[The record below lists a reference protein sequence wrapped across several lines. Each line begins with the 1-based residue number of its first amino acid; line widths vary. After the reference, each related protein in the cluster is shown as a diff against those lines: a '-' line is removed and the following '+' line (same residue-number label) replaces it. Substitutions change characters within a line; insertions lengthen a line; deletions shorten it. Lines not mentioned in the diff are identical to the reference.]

1 MSRQTPPEREKVC
14 MTPPCMC
21 DSFSRLAPWM
31 TFTLQESVSFL
42 GFPLQCA
49 TQPSG
54 DIFPLPTDVKV
65 LHGLW
70 DDKLE
75 IDDLVRGLCVGLNPL
90 YGVELENP
98 FPPTVHQRRVLE
110 FLRSQSQVVSS
121 WEDRLEETNWHD
133 FFRLKTVDYTGEEV
147 LCAQYTTWDNLAPAM
162 PKEITSVPLAE
173 VCELGCRHH
182 VENFLR
188 SYVLPEELQQQ
199 MKPPR
204 VLVALEAWAEVC
216 RGLLGNGVC
225 IPMLEQDLFHVD
237 GQPLL
242 GVPKG
247 EEEQG
252 IPIHRL
258 IMDLRPCNKVVR
270 YRRRRC
276 HATQLG
282 NDDGTTAVDAQ

>member
-1 MSRQTPPEREKVC
+1 MNSGYEKADSLVSLRSQFSHLSGSEHPSGDDALDTAAEGRPSSPDVPADPTANLAFDHRFEREKVC
-14 MTPPCMC
+14 MTPPCMG

-42 GFPLQCA
+42 GLPLQCT
-49 TQPSG
+49 TQPSC

-75 IDDLVRGLCVGLNPL
+75 IDDLVRGLCVGLNSM

-98 FPPTVHQRRVLE
+98 FPPTAHQRRVLE

-147 LCAQYTTWDNLAPAM
+147 LCAQYTTWDNLVPAM
-162 PKEITSVPLAE
+162 PKEIASVPLAE
-173 VCELGCRHH
+173 VCELGCRHY
-182 VENFLR
+182 VENFR
-188 SYVLPEELQQQ
+188 SYVLPEELQQP

-204 VLVALEAWAEVC
+204 VLVAFLVG
-216 RGLLGNGVC
+216 GL
-225 IPMLEQDLFHVD
+225 D
-237 GQPLL
+237 
-242 GVPKG
+242 
-247 EEEQG
+247 
-252 IPIHRL
+252 
-258 IMDLRPCNKVVR
+258 
-270 YRRRRC
+270 
-276 HATQLG
+276 
-282 NDDGTTAVDAQ
+282 